1 MELDREDR
9 VVVELIRDSVSDVLA
24 AQPTK

>member
-1 MELDREDR
+1 MELDLEDR

-24 AQPTK
+24 VQPTK